1 MLNAWLTLVW
11 LSFRRMLWSTTT
23 LMVSFPLL
31 GVALFIVRWRRW
43 LPSATEDELRRSLM
57 HFTDGFVMVMFL
69 TFLLPICALAYA
81 TSSLG
86 SEREERTLVFLLT
99 RPVPRWLILLAK
111 LCAALPLVLGIT
123 AGSFWLYCQLAGP
136 VGQLAWQR
144 YLPAVFYMTLA
155 YVGLFHLFG
164 VAFRHSTIVALIY
177 ALFVEPL
184 VSNMPGIINHVSI
197 RFYGWSFVERAS
209 GKAPS
214 AWTTFYEPV
223 TQAAAAASLALIAAG
238 TLLAAG
244 LIFQQR
250 EYRDVT

>member
-1 MLNAWLTLVW
+1 MLNAWLTLLW

-31 GVALFIVRWRRW
+31 GTALFVLRWRPGSW
-43 LPSATEDELRRSLM
+43 M

-86 SEREERTLVFLLT
+86 SDREERTLVFLLT

-111 LCAALPLVLGIT
+111 LCAALPLVMGLT
-123 AGSFWLYCQLAGP
+123 VGSFWVFCRLSGGF
-136 VGQLAWQR
+136 GQAALEC

-155 YVGLFHLFG
+155 YVGVFHLFA

-177 ALFVEPL
+177 ALFFEPL
-184 VSNMPGIINHVSI
+184 VSNMPGIINHASI

-209 GKAPS
+209 GKTSS
-214 AWTTFYEPV
+214 AWSGFYEPV
-223 TQAAAAASLALIAAG
+223 TQGSAVLTLAAIAVG
-238 TLLAAG
+238 TLLLAG
-244 LIFQQR
+244 LVFQRR
-250 EYRDVT
+250 EYRDAA